1 MPLFTSEEIN
11 NRIKE
16 LSGWVFKENQIGKE
30 FQFKDFLEAL
40 NFVNKVGAI
49 AEEMNHHPDIF
60 LHSWNKVNITIST
73 HDKGGVTEKD
83 FQLAIKINELV

>member
-1 MPLFTSEEIN
+1 MSLLTSEEIK

-16 LSGWVFKENQIGKE
+16 FSGWTFKEKLIGKE
-30 FQFKDFLEAL
+30 FQFKDFPEAL

-60 LHSWNKVNITIST
+60 IHSWNKVNITVST
-73 HDKGGVTEKD
+73 HDKGGVTEND
-83 FQLAIKINELV
+83 FQLAKKINEF

>member
-1 MPLFTSEEIN
+1 MSLLTSEEIK

-16 LSGWVFKENQIGKE
+16 FTGWEFKEKQIGKE
-30 FQFKDFLEAL
+30 FQFKDFPEAL

-60 LHSWNKVNITIST
+60 IHSWNKVNITVST
-73 HDKGGVTEKD
+73 HDKGSVTEND
-83 FQLAIKINELV
+83 FQLAKKINEF

>member
-1 MPLFTSEEIN
+1 MSLLPSEEIN
-11 NRIKE
+11 SRIKE
-16 LSGWVFKENQIGKE
+16 LSDWAFKKNQISKE
-30 FQFKDFLEAL
+30 FQFKDFPEAL

-60 LHSWNKVNITIST
+60 LHSWNKVNITVST